1 MNGLPG
7 KHAAILRGLKSDSYV
22 GILFISSF
30 PPQLYLDLCHAPG
43 HEITGR
49 CTKKG
54 FHGAG
59 VSRRVHGNEVFS
71 EILVFTRR
79 HFSGSRQFS
88 WDGRVLGGGG
98 GSFHRIGYPSRKSS
112 FHGLIA
118 HRKLFFGIE
127 VSLGIKVFTGCDS
140 QGENSFREIE
150 VPEVSAVEQLFT

>member
-71 EILVFTRR
+71 ENSVFTGR
-79 HFSGSRQFS
+79 HFSRSRQFS
-88 WDGRVLGGGG
+88 WDGRVLGGGQF
-98 GSFHRIGYPSRKSS
+98 SQDRISKQKKQFSR
-112 FHGLIA
+112 A
-118 HRKLFFGIE
+118 
-127 VSLGIKVFTGCDS
+127 D
-140 QGENSFREIE
+140 
-150 VPEVSAVEQLFT
+150 